1 MARYFHGGPHAV
13 DPKVYASQATDEE
26 QRKLLETEAQKHH
39 PLTHP
44 HRDSL
49 KREGDK
55 VKIRRPSMFCP
66 LTVVGR
72 DQQGNPIH
80 GPREEIFDDWE
91 PGSITLGLPGVGF
104 FVVPPGGHVDID
116 NSVPE
121 KTVKAMAPHL
131 LTEAEAMSRGL
142 LEPPREM
149 KKQTNKPAT
158 SSART
163 E

>member
-1 MARYFHGGPHAV
+1 MARYFHGGTNAI
-13 DPKVYASQATDEE
+13 DPKVYASQATDED
-26 QRKLLETEAQKHH
+26 QRKLLETEAMKHH

-49 KREGDK
+49 RREGDK

-66 LTVVGR
+66 IDNVTK
-72 DQQGNPIH
+72 QPI
-80 GPREEIFDDWE
+80 EMFDEWE

-116 NSVPE
+116 NSVSE
-121 KTVKAMAPHL
+121 KTIKAMAPHL
-131 LTEAEAMSRGL
+131 LTESEAMARGL
-142 LEPPREM
+142 LEPPPVM
-149 KKQTNKPAT
+149 KKQTSKQAASLP
-158 SSART
+158 RT